1 MNSID
6 GGSGADGK
14 EYRAI
19 HQLYVS
25 GNYDAAIARMAFF
38 EKKFVQSP
46 QLPNVENLHGMAYLL
61 TAKPQQAIF
70 HFKRAIAEAQGNPTF
85 VQYVYYNLGTAQFE
99 AGQLDDCE
107 QTLAEMHPDVL
118 EKDTRQKAYY
128 LKSRFYAKRGLQ
140 PEAAREALEASRLD
154 GLSIQSSLTPAL
166 EQALAGID
174 QVTTLDTLYRDF
186 EDSPLADLVL
196 HRLATEEIAHGDRAR
211 GVAHLQMLVS
221 RFPQSTKLSQ
231 AMDYLRFALIADTSV
246 VEGRS
251 IGLLLPLKGHKA
263 ALGTPIA
270 QAIELG
276 FNVFGAG
283 ANSSSENAGKS
294 STRASAP
301 GAAAVP
307 AETGP
312 EPVTLV
318 LEDSGDEPDQAVQAL
333 ERLVFKDH
341 VAAVIGPLM
350 SKGIDQVTRRA
361 EELQVPLIS
370 LARGSGVQGN
380 YVFQAG
386 LTQQFQAQQV
396 ARYAIQKMGLK
407 RFAVLYPKDK
417 LGSETANS
425 FWDAVDAL
433 GGEMVGAESYNSGET
448 DFRQQVDKL
457 SGLYYTEAR
466 NRELEELAKER
477 TENKIKKRTRKTEQY
492 FSLKPIVDYDAVFIP
507 DEVHTTGS
515 IIPMFAY
522 RDVDTVKFLGTSAWN
537 FTEIAGISHSEN
549 AIFVDA
555 FDFANPAANARAFLD
570 DYKTTFGADP
580 SVLEAVAYDAAKVLD
595 AALALGPIRDRAD
608 LLARLQS
615 VKNFPGVTG
624 TISYDKGVYARDL
637 KVFTVRSGRIVDAE
651 TAPALPAPKAAE
663 PRAER

>member
-1 MNSID
+1 
-6 GGSGADGK
+6 
-14 EYRAI
+14 
-19 HQLYVS
+19 
-25 GNYDAAIARMAFF
+25 
-38 EKKFVQSP
+38 
-46 QLPNVENLHGMAYLL
+46 
-61 TAKPQQAIF
+61 
-70 HFKRAIAEAQGNPTF
+70 
-85 VQYVYYNLGTAQFE
+85 
-99 AGQLDDCE
+99 
-107 QTLAEMHPDVL
+107 
-118 EKDTRQKAYY
+118 
-128 LKSRFYAKRGLQ
+128 
-140 PEAAREALEASRLD
+140 
-154 GLSIQSSLTPAL
+154 
-166 EQALAGID
+166 
-174 QVTTLDTLYRDF
+174 
-186 EDSPLADLVL
+186 
-196 HRLATEEIAHGDRAR
+196 
-211 GVAHLQMLVS
+211 
-221 RFPQSTKLSQ
+221 
-231 AMDYLRFALIADTSV
+231 
-246 VEGRS
+246 
-251 IGLLLPLKGHKA
+251 
-263 ALGTPIA
+263 
-270 QAIELG
+270 
-276 FNVFGAG
+276 
-283 ANSSSENAGKS
+283 
-294 STRASAP
+294 
-301 GAAAVP
+301 VP